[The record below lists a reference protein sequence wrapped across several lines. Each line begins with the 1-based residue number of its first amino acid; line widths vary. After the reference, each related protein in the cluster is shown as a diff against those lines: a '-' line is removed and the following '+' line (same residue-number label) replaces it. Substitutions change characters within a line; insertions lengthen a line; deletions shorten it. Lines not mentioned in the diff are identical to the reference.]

1 MSDNGQRTRNG
12 WDWVVGGLLVVAG
25 LVCLAHTAVAT
36 TVSVVFLGWLIFAAG
51 LLALT
56 ASLFRIGE
64 EGFWAG
70 ILAGGVMAALGFVF
84 LRNPDVAAVTLTLVA
99 GAMFLATGVARL
111 VAAVEIRAARVPL
124 ALGGAVSVLLGLII
138 LLNLFTASLT
148 FLGLILG
155 IELFVEGVAVL
166 IVGRRPATYARPV
179 RGEPATS

>member
-1 MSDNGQRTRNG
+1 MSDIGRRTRSG
-12 WDWVVGGLLVVAG
+12 WDWVIGALLVVAG
-25 LVCLAHTAVAT
+25 LVALAHTAVAT

-56 ASLFRIGE
+56 ASLFRIGQ
-64 EGFWAG
+64 EGFWTG

-99 GAMFLATGVARL
+99 GAMFLSTGIARL
-111 VAAVEIRAARVPL
+111 VAAVEIREARVPL
-124 ALGGAVSVLLGLII
+124 AVGGAASLILGLVV

-155 IELFVEGVAVL
+155 IQLFVEGVAVL
-166 IVGRRPATYARPV
+166 AVGRRPATYARPV